1 VKVLQTLDPG
11 WRGTTKLT
19 ARFGDRLLA
28 VRYRERP
35 SPRKHSRKDAGTHHI
50 QHNLRAGNGTVA
62 FVSYFDKIAQEW
74 REACPL
80 LAGVRRRKLFS
91 AMRAASKRAL
101 YPTAPSAACGIL
113 VAARLH
119 GS

>member
-35 SPRKHSRKDAGTHHI
+35 SPRKHSRRMRGAHPIRHSLHVGIGKE
-50 QHNLRAGNGTVA
+50 A
-62 FVSYFDKIAQEW
+62 FVSYFDKMAQEW

-80 LAGVRRRKLFS
+80 QAGVRRRKLFS